1 MYITDTRKF
10 SRLKEIVYH
19 NIIDT
24 SVSSNFRKINKL
36 AKNCQI
42 RFDKISVLCSI
53 RMVDERTMNISG
65 NVSDD
70 SVCTI
75 LVKFFTRHNIRATS

>member
-10 SRLKEIVYH
+10 SRLKKIVYH

-53 RMVDERTMNISG
+53 RMVDERTMNIG
-65 NVSDD
+65 KR
-70 SVCTI
+70 I
-75 LVKFFTRHNIRATS
+75 